1 MVKIPAWKRMSSGR
15 YLDLNNLKPE
25 DLDIGDIN
33 TSLNHI
39 FRFNGHYSEY
49 KPLTVAQHS
58 LLCLKLAEKAEPE
71 DYKLHLYTFIHDF
84 AEAYIGDVSSPVKWA
99 LGNAWYDF
107 ARPIEATVEKH
118 FAGELAEEDIHNLVK
133 IFDLASLDL
142 ERRVMWRSQYGK
154 DKWPEG
160 TIHTGN
166 LKEKVHLFQLISDH
180 DVDVESV
187 WRRLLKKVGE
197 DT

>member
-1 MVKIPAWKRMSSGR
+1 MNKRPAWKRMASGR
-15 YLDLNNLKPE
+15 YVDLNNIQHK
-25 DLDIGDIN
+25 DLDIKDIN
-33 TSLNHI
+33 TSLNNI
-39 FRFNGHYSEY
+39 VRFDGHYSEH

-58 LLCLKLAEKAEPE
+58 LLCLKLAERAEPE
-71 DYKLHLYTFIHDF
+71 NPELHLYTFIHDF

-99 LGNAWYDF
+99 MGDAWYNF

-118 FAGELAEEDIHNLVK
+118 FARVLAGEDIHNLVK

-166 LKEKVHLFQLISDH
+166 LKEKEDLFLSVSDE
-180 DVDVESV
+180 DVDVEGI
-187 WRRLLKKVGE
+187 WAGLLGKVGGFV
-197 DT
+197 